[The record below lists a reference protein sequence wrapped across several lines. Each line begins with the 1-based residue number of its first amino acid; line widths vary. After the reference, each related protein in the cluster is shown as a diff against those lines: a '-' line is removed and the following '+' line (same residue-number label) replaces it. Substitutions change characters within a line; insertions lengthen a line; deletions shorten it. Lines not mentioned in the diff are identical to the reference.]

1 MAQEPK
7 AIKGSRTLMDHK
19 NNFDATRLV
28 AAATVIYG
36 HAHPLDQ
43 VPDVGFLGNSVEAFA
58 VKVFFV
64 ISGYLICAS
73 WLSDEHVGRYLQ
85 RRVLRIIPALVLTVL
100 LTIFVLGPMV
110 STLSMGTYFG
120 SAGTWRY
127 LWNIPLRPVYDLPGV
142 FTDNLYRN
150 AVNGS
155 LWSLPAEFFMYL
167 LMPVVLMLS
176 TRLRNRW
183 FFAAFTVVATLFAI
197 RYLRVEAPK
206 FLLVPV
212 VIFLA
217 TLLRLRWFFVVFTFV
232 LTVFALFYVRI
243 DPPAFS
249 LVVYGTSLR
258 STLDVA
264 PYFLIGACFYLFRD
278 RLRPDAVV
286 ALLLIGLVLLIQP
299 SGILAELALL
309 TVAPYA
315 ILAFAT
321 ANTPV
326 IRSAGRFG
334 DISYGLYLYGFP
346 VQQAVY
352 HFFQNDLDPIRNTLI
367 SLPIAA
373 ALAFVS
379 WHAVERR
386 ALGFKP
392 RTPIPTPIPIP
403 TIEPA

>member
-1 MAQEPK
+1 MMQDLK
-7 AIKGSRTLMDHK
+7 ATKGSRKQMDHK

-36 HAHPLDQ
+36 HAHPLHQ
-43 VPDVGFLGNSVEAFA
+43 EADVGFLGNSVEAFA
-58 VKVFFV
+58 VKIFFV

-73 WLSDEHVGRYLQ
+73 WQSDEHVGRYLQ
-85 RRVLRIIPALVLTVL
+85 RRVLRILPALVLTVL

-110 STLSMGTYFG
+110 TTLPMGAYFG
-120 SAGTWRY
+120 SPGTWNY

-142 FTDNLYRN
+142 FADNLYPH

-183 FFAAFTVVATLFAI
+183 FLVAFTIAATLFAI
-197 RYLRVEAPK
+197 RYLRVDAPR

-212 VIFLA
+212 AIFLS
-217 TLLRLRWFFVVFTFV
+217 TILRSRWFFVVFTFV

-278 RLRPDAVV
+278 RMRPDATV
-286 ALLLIGLVLLIQP
+286 ALFLIGVVLLVQP
-299 SGILAELALL
+299 SGLLAELTLL
-309 TVAPYA
+309 LVAPYA

-326 IRSAGRFG
+326 IRSAGRYG

-352 HFFQNDLDPIRNTLI
+352 HYFHNDLDPIGNTLI

-373 ALAFVS
+373 ILAFAS
-379 WHAVERR
+379 WHLVERR
-386 ALGFKP
+386 ALAYKP
-392 RTPIPTPIPIP
+392 RTPVPDLMTQ
-403 TIEPA
+403 PA

>member
-1 MAQEPK
+1 ME
-7 AIKGSRTLMDHK
+7 RK

-36 HAHPLDQ
+36 HAHPLHQ

-73 WLSDEHVGRYLQ
+73 WQSDQHPVRYLQ
-85 RRVLRIIPALVLTVL
+85 RRVLRIIPALVLTVF
-100 LTIFVLGPMV
+100 LTMFLLGPAV
-110 STLSMGTYFG
+110 TSMSLGGYFT
-120 SAGTWRY
+120 SPGTWRY
-127 LWNIPLRPVYDLPGV
+127 LWNIPLRPIYDLPGV
-142 FTDNLYRN
+142 FATNLYPY

-167 LMPVVLMLS
+167 LLPVM
-176 TRLRNRW
+176 
-183 FFAAFTVVATLFAI
+183 
-197 RYLRVEAPK
+197 
-206 FLLVPV
+206 FLVS
-212 VIFLA
+212 
-217 TLLRLRWFFVVFTFV
+217 TLLRSRWFFVAFTV
-232 LTVFALFYVRI
+232 ALTLFALDYVRI
-243 DPPAFS
+243 DPPAMRA
-249 LVVYGTSLR
+249 VIYGTSLS

-264 PYFLIGACFYLFRD
+264 PYFLIGACFYLFREA
-278 RLRPDAVV
+278 LRPDPVV
-286 ALLLIGLVLLIQP
+286 ALLLVGLILLLQP
-299 SGILAELALL
+299 SGLYTELALL

-321 ANTPV
+321 ANTPI

-352 HFFQNDLDPIRNTLI
+352 HFFRNDLDPIRNTLI

-373 ALAFVS
+373 ILAFAS
-379 WHAVERR
+379 WHLVERR
-386 ALGFKP
+386 ALAFKP
-392 RTPIPTPIPIP
+392 RTPLPDLMTQ
-403 TIEPA
+403 PA